1 MNYSFFGT
9 CANDYDQLFGCLNTI
24 LEQSIMPREIILV
37 NAGEK
42 NIKNQILNIIQQK
55 KIKILYI
62 EQKLSRVKSLNLAI
76 KHSTSTY
83 SFRFDTRTRFSS
95 DYAKNA
101 LKILNNQFLKAYVV
115 GGSPEVIPESENFQS
130 ILCAEIMN
138 RSYIFFYPKHRDT
151 KYSGYSSSIYLGCF
165 DTYYLKQI
173 RFNEKKS
180 LLSEDSLIIN
190 DFLERGLKAYIS
202 SNIKVNYIS
211 RKSFINI
218 LRLFNTYGYC
228 RGNTILLSKKAFISA
243 RHLFVFIFFVTL
255 FLIFLSI
262 SYYYLVFFPLVLFL
276 FNFIG
281 EILTNKSCKKYYLP
295 FCGTLCQFS
304 WILGFLWSMLS
315 IFNRKNIKSNF
326 IS

>member
-24 LEQSIMPREIILV
+24 LEQSIIPKEIILV
-37 NAGEK
+37 NAGGK
-42 NIKNQILNIIQQK
+42 NIKKETLKIIQEK
-55 KIKILYI
+55 KIRFLYF
-62 EQKLSRVKSLNLAI
+62 EEKLSRVKSLNLAI

-83 SFRFDTRTRFSS
+83 SFRFDTRSRFSK

-101 LKILNNQFLKAYVV
+101 LKILNNKLLNAYVV
-115 GGSPEVIPESENFQS
+115 GGSPKVIPESENFQS

-138 RSYIFFYPKHRDT
+138 RSYLFFYPKHRNT
-151 KYSGYSSSIYLGCF
+151 KYNGYSTSIYLGCF

-173 RFNEKKS
+173 GFNEQKS

-202 SNIKVNYIS
+202 SKIKVNYIS

-228 RGNTILLSKKAFISA
+228 RSNTILLTKKVFIST
-243 RHLFVFIFFVTL
+243 RHLFVFIIFVTL
-255 FLIFLSI
+255 TLLLLSF
-262 SYYYLVFFPLVLFL
+262 SYYSLFFFPLVLL
-276 FNFIG
+276 LLNFIG
-281 EILTNKSCKKYYLP
+281 EILTNKSCKKYYVP

-304 WILGFLWSMLS
+304 WIVGFLWSMLS